1 MRMIWVALLTGA
13 MAAGLLSA
21 EDTITVFDKTWTVPN
36 SQDWQ
41 VVVDEGKPMLRLLVG
56 REPAPGPRRPSQFA
70 LLTMPLASK
79 VTLEADVRPT
89 KRSLIIIYAY
99 KDAAH
104 FDYVHF
110 SLDTGVKQPVHNGVF
125 HVYGGERVRISNPAG
140 VAAFSAIDRWYHVKV
155 EWDGASGEVQGF
167 VDGQAIPAL
176 HAVDLSLTEGRVGIG
191 SFDETGDFKDVRV
204 RATR

>member
-1 MRMIWVALLTGA
+1 MRIICVAMSIGA

-21 EDTITVFDKTWTVPN
+21 DDTITVFDKTWTVP
-36 SQDWQ
+36 SLQDWQ
-41 VVVDEGKPMLRLLVG
+41 VAVDQGKPMLRLLIG

-70 LLTMPLASK
+70 LLAMPLTKK
-79 VTLEADVRPT
+79 VTLEADARPI
-89 KRSLIIIYAY
+89 KSSLIVVYAY
-99 KDAAH
+99 RDSAH

-110 SLDTGVKQPVHNGVF
+110 SVDTGMKQPVHNGVF
-125 HVYGGERVRISNPAG
+125 HVYGGERVRISNTIG
-140 VAAFSAIDRWYHVKV
+140 VAAFSATNRWYRLKL
-155 EWDGASGEVQGF
+155 EWDGTSGNVQGF

-204 RATR
+204 IAAP